1 VPALVAAGLVGG
13 AFRPLTSPYRASAG
27 ELAATIRHAGAV
39 ALLLVAA
46 AGVLGLLYAV
56 LDRRIVVGA
65 RAHRVLGAIALAGVV
80 AALAG
85 GAAAFAIAVDR
96 PGHFIADK
104 WRSFKTLPAQQEGSS
119 HLFSLGSNRYDFW
132 RVALQT
138 FEDHPVAGV
147 GARGFQAVYLQHGR
161 SAETPQRAHS
171 LELDELSE
179 TGTIGFVLLALGVG
193 LPLAAAVSRA
203 RRSPTGA
210 ALTAAGVYWLAHS
223 TVDWTWTFP
232 AVTIPALLLVGIGS
246 SPDPGRPLRARAA
259 VPIGVAAALLALLAF
274 GPPWLSARYT
284 DRAYGDPAHEASDLR
299 WARRLDPLST
309 APYEAQAV
317 LARRPNDIP
326 PLAAATRK
334 EPRRVDLHYRLGL
347 AYLGA
352 ERKAAGL
359 RELRAALRLDPDSDD
374 VLRALRSARE
384 SANGR

>member
-1 VPALVAAGLVGG
+1 
-13 AFRPLTSPYRASAG
+13 
-27 ELAATIRHAGAV
+27 
-39 ALLLVAA
+39 
-46 AGVLGLLYAV
+46 
-56 LDRRIVVGA
+56 
-65 RAHRVLGAIALAGVV
+65 
-80 AALAG
+80 
-85 GAAAFAIAVDR
+85 
-96 PGHFIADK
+96 
-104 WRSFKTLPAQQEGSS
+104 
-119 HLFSLGSNRYDFW
+119 
-132 RVALQT
+132 
-138 FEDHPVAGV
+138 
-147 GARGFQAVYLQHGR
+147 
-161 SAETPQRAHS
+161 
-171 LELDELSE
+171 
-179 TGTIGFVLLALGVG
+179 
-193 LPLAAAVSRA
+193 
-203 RRSPTGA
+203 
-210 ALTAAGVYWLAHS
+210 
-223 TVDWTWTFP
+223 
-232 AVTIPALLLVGIGS
+232 
-246 SPDPGRPLRARAA
+246 